1 MNRIEII
8 REDLTSA
15 QVMELRKE
23 EIAKGNHIN
32 IRRIHSALVE
42 IEITH
47 NDRVIDITPQEYAVI
62 YDNSNS

>member
-8 REDLTSA
+8 REDLTPS
-15 QVMELRKE
+15 QVMALRKE
-23 EIAKGNHIN
+23 ELAKGNHIN

-47 NDRVIDITPQEYAVI
+47 NDKIIDITPQEYAVI